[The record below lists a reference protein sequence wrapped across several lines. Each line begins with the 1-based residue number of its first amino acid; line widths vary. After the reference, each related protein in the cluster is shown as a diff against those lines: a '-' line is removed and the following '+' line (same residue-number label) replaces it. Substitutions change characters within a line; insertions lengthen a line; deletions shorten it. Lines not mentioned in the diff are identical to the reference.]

1 MPQSL
6 SKSFGQ
12 VPYSEN
18 LQETLKRVE
27 AKARYSPDAIAT
39 LEHLLLSLLED
50 PDTFDVMRRCNVG
63 LVQLDDISFYCG
75 GGRNDPSTPPAAE
88 IKFSEDLHRVLSKAA
103 TAAEQAN
110 REQIDGA
117 IVLAALVGDARCPAA
132 EMLRKCGLT
141 FDAVINCLE
150 NKSDIQREQSET
162 SVEPDP
168 FASLRDEPESSDLSS
183 ILSPLPPEML
193 LEDSEPESKPIDWDE
208 VLSDIDFKEQDRK
221 RSRPKGIGGGSRE
234 RIGASE
240 VGAASEN
247 RMRSRPMGVG
257 AGSRRRIGASEVGAA
272 SERSPYLEQGFGG
285 ALRPSL
291 REMAYK
297 KRLQESRDQESLE
310 ESDIEAGK
318 LVENIPRSMRI
329 AIPVMVEARIAQQD
343 SEDFYMDLAG
353 DGEVQKHQV
362 YVSSAMTVQLR
373 APTGGFTIESISPDT
388 QWIENNLGLID
399 GGNFGA
405 WRWTVTPR
413 ERGMRK
419 LQLVVSARTTD
430 RKGMVAESPM
440 PDQIIEVDVSINY
453 RELFKRAAGWI
464 VAAIG
469 GGALAKYG
477 EGVVSWF

>member
-6 SKSFGQ
+6 SKSFGP

-50 PDTFDVMRRCNVG
+50 PDAFDVMRRCSDDT
-63 LVQLDDISFYCG
+63 QLDLISFCCSG
-75 GGRNDPSTPPAAE
+75 GQNAPSTPPAEE

-110 REQIDGA
+110 RAQIDGA

-132 EMLRKCGLT
+132 EILRKCGLT

-183 ILSPLPPEML
+183 ILSEDSEML
-193 LEDSEPESKPIDWDE
+193 SEDSEPESKPIDWDE
-208 VLSDIDFKEQDRK
+208 VLSDIDFEEQDRK
-221 RSRPKGIGGGSRE
+221 HSRPMGVGGGARE

-240 VGAASEN
+240 VGAASE
-247 RMRSRPMGVG
+247 S
-257 AGSRRRIGASEVGAA
+257 
-272 SERSPYLEQGFGG
+272 SPYLEQGYGG
-285 ALRPSL
+285 SLRPSL
-291 REMAYK
+291 REMAYQK
-297 KRLQESRDQESLE
+297 MLQETRDQESLE

-329 AIPVMVEARIAQQD
+329 AIPVMVEARMAQQD
-343 SEDFYMDLAG
+343 SEDLYMDLAG
-353 DGEVQKHQV
+353 DGEVHKHQV

-373 APTGGFTIESISPDT
+373 APSGGFTIESISPDT
-388 QWIENNLGLID
+388 QWIENKLGIID
-399 GGNFGA
+399 GGDFGA

-413 ERGMRK
+413 ERGTRK

-430 RKGMVAESPM
+430 KKGMVAESPM

>member
-6 SKSFGQ
+6 SKSFGP

-50 PDTFDVMRRCNVG
+50 PDAFDVMRRCNVG
-63 LVQLDDISFYCG
+63 VVQLDDISFCCG
-75 GGRNDPSTPPAAE
+75 GRQNDPSTLPAEE

-103 TAAEQAN
+103 TATEQAN

-141 FDAVINCLE
+141 FDVVINCLE

-162 SVEPDP
+162 SAEPDQ

-183 ILSPLPPEML
+183 ILSEDSEML
-193 LEDSEPESKPIDWDE
+193 LEASEPESKPIDWDE
-208 VLSDIDFKEQDRK
+208 VLSDIDFKEQDRM
-221 RSRPKGIGGGSRE
+221 RSRPKGIGGGSKE

-272 SERSPYLEQGFGG
+272 SESSPYLEQGYGG
-285 ALRPSL
+285 ALGPSL
-291 REMAYK
+291 REIVYK
-297 KRLQESRDQESLE
+297 KMLQESRDQESLE

-343 SEDFYMDLAG
+343 SEDFYKDLAG

-362 YVSSAMTVQLR
+362 YVSSAT
-373 APTGGFTIESISPDT
+373 ANEFT
-388 QWIENNLGLID
+388 
-399 GGNFGA
+399 
-405 WRWTVTPR
+405 
-413 ERGMRK
+413 
-419 LQLVVSARTTD
+419 
-430 RKGMVAESPM
+430 
-440 PDQIIEVDVSINY
+440 
-453 RELFKRAAGWI
+453 
-464 VAAIG
+464 
-469 GGALAKYG
+469 
-477 EGVVSWF
+477 